1 MKIVTDMDYL
11 FIRGIKHYQKHS
23 VTKIYKS
30 DKIDKQFDK
39 ITSKDGQDQM
49 LVFSKEMLVK

>member
-1 MKIVTDMDYL
+1 MDYL
-11 FIRGIKHYQKHS
+11 FKRGIKHYQKHS

-49 LVFSKEMLVK
+49 LVFPKEMLVK